1 MKKKAVCICLLCAL
15 FLSTLTACD
24 RQEWIRYFNKKT
36 EASVDNVTETTEKMD
51 NLEGV
56 GTDGSGAEAVS
67 VTEETEPEE
76 PVYEGPEISIIMV
89 GDMLMHTPVEKS
101 ALQED
106 GTYSYDAIFAN
117 TVSKIQAADLAIVN
131 EEVIIGGEKLGISGY
146 PAFNAPFELGDDLVE
161 AGFDVICHGTNH
173 ALDQGKKGLKNC
185 LTFWEE
191 NYPEIPVLGIHDS
204 KEDQDEIYI
213 YEQDGVKIAILNFTY
228 GTNGIALPSD
238 MPFAVDLLEE
248 EKVVSA
254 IAKAEEL
261 ADFTIVCPHWGTEY
275 ELGTTSQQKKWCNIF
290 MENGVDLVLG
300 THPHVIEPVEMLV
313 DEATGHSMLVYYS
326 LGNFVNWTS
335 GSGEGIANRMVGG
348 MSEVTLGMDENGEV
362 FIMDYGVEPVVCHL
376 TEGTNGVTV
385 YFLEDYSTALA
396 GQNEIVKQD
405 ADFSYAY
412 CVNLCDQ
419 VWGDLWRK

>member
-36 EASVDNVTETTEKMD
+36 EVSVDNVTENTENMD

-275 ELGTTSQQKKWCNIF
+275 ELGTTSLQKKWCNIF

>member
-36 EASVDNVTETTEKMD
+36 EVSVDNVTENTENMD

-362 FIMDYGVEPVVCHL
+362 FIMDYGMEPVVCHL

-385 YFLEDYSTALA
+385 YSLEDYSTALA

>member
-36 EASVDNVTETTEKMD
+36 EVSVDNVTENTENMD

-56 GTDGSGAEAVS
+56 GTDGSGTEAVS

-76 PVYEGPEISIIMV
+76 LVYEGPEISIIMV

-275 ELGTTSQQKKWCNIF
+275 ELGTTSQQKKWCKIF

>member
-36 EASVDNVTETTEKMD
+36 EVSVDNVTENTENMD

-335 GSGEGIANRMVGG
+335 GSGEGIAHRMVGG

-362 FIMDYGVEPVVCHL
+362 FIMDYGMEPVVCHL

>member
-36 EASVDNVTETTEKMD
+36 EVSVDNVTENTENMD

-56 GTDGSGAEAVS
+56 GTDGSGTEAVS

-385 YFLEDYSTALA
+385 YSLEDYSTALA

>member
-36 EASVDNVTETTEKMD
+36 EVSVDNVTENTENMD

-56 GTDGSGAEAVS
+56 GTDGSGTEAVS

-131 EEVIIGGEKLGISGY
+131 EEVIIGGETLGISGY

-213 YEQDGVKIAILNFTY
+213 YEQDGVKIAILNVTY
-228 GTNGIALPSD
+228 GTNGLALPSD

>member
-36 EASVDNVTETTEKMD
+36 EVSVDNVTENTENMD

-56 GTDGSGAEAVS
+56 GTDGSGTEAVS

-76 PVYEGPEISIIMV
+76 LVYEGPEISIIMV

>member
-36 EASVDNVTETTEKMD
+36 EVSVDNVTENTENMD

-248 EKVVSA
+248 EKVGSA

>member
-36 EASVDNVTETTEKMD
+36 EVSVDNVTENTENMD

-56 GTDGSGAEAVS
+56 GTDGSGTEAVS

-131 EEVIIGGEKLGISGY
+131 EEVIIGGETLGISGY

-362 FIMDYGVEPVVCHL
+362 FIMEYGVEPVVCHL

>member
-1 MKKKAVCICLLCAL
+1 MKKKAVCICLLYAL

-36 EASVDNVTETTEKMD
+36 EVSVDNVTENTENMD

-348 MSEVTLGMDENGEV
+348 MSEVTLGMDENGKV
-362 FIMDYGVEPVVCHL
+362 FIMDYGMEPVVCHL